1 MEEEK
6 KIERL
11 RAISDESA
19 YTVILS
25 GSGMMAECGYMGMKT
40 PEKAYEIEKTYGVS
54 PEDIFT
60 SVYYNNRP
68 AEFFKFYRNEVLQGD
83 VDTSETFGWRGW
95 KRSKLKCRYI
105 WISARRGAK
114 M

>member
-11 RAISDESA
+11 RAILDASA

-40 PEKAYEIEKTYGVS
+40 PEKAY
-54 PEDIFT
+54 
-60 SVYYNNRP
+60 
-68 AEFFKFYRNEVLQGD
+68 
-83 VDTSETFGWRGW
+83 
-95 KRSKLKCRYI
+95 
-105 WISARRGAK
+105 
-114 M
+114 

>member
-11 RAISDESA
+11 RKIIDDSS

-25 GSGMMAECGYMGMKT
+25 GSGMMAECGYMGIKT
-40 PEKAYEIEKTYGVS
+40 PEKAYEIENRYGVS

-60 SVYYNNRP
+60 SVYYNNKIGR
-68 AEFFKFYRNEVLQGD
+68 A
-83 VDTSETFGWRGW
+83 S
-95 KRSKLKCRYI
+95 CRE
-105 WISARRGAK
+105 RV
-114 M
+114 